1 MTTHSPTAPMTGKA
15 TLTDRYVHAATRSLP
30 EDQRADVAD
39 ELRGSIGDRVE
50 ALIHEQ
56 PGLDVYDA
64 EYAAVEELGDPDR
77 LSAGYSGKRLQL
89 IGPELYPSY
98 VRVLKSVLVVSV
110 PSVTLVVAVVGALA
124 GESVGGVIG
133 GAAWMAFT
141 VAVQICF
148 WITLA
153 FALTERGKTSEDLQ
167 SSLGTEWT
175 PDRLPDLP
183 RAPRG
188 SIGELVGSL
197 VWLGIIGGAI
207 VWQQFRFPVR
217 DSGDSLPML
226 DPSLWSFWLP
236 LILVLLAVEMAFEVV
251 KYLAGQMTTRL
262 AVINTV
268 LGAVFAAPLV
278 YLAATDQLL
287 NPAAVS
293 AIQEEWSG
301 FDPGTV
307 NTLVIVVALII
318 WVWDSIEGWRKTR
331 A

>member
-1 MTTHSPTAPMTGKA
+1 MTTHSPTAPAPGKA

-56 PGLDVYDA
+56 PGMDVYDA
-64 EYAAVEELGDPDR
+64 EYVAVEELGDPDR

-167 SSLGTEWT
+167 SSSVSYTHLT
-175 PDRLPDLP
+175 LPT
-183 RAPRG
+183 
-188 SIGELVGSL
+188 
-197 VWLGIIGGAI
+197 
-207 VWQQFRFPVR
+207 
-217 DSGDSLPML
+217 
-226 DPSLWSFWLP
+226 
-236 LILVLLAVEMAFEVV
+236 ILRV
-251 KYLAGQMTTRL
+251 
-262 AVINTV
+262 
-268 LGAVFAAPLV
+268 
-278 YLAATDQLL
+278 
-287 NPAAVS
+287 
-293 AIQEEWSG
+293 
-301 FDPGTV
+301 
-307 NTLVIVVALII
+307 
-318 WVWDSIEGWRKTR
+318 
-331 A
+331 